1 MNFKHWLILSEA
13 IDANIKTL
21 LAKQKAPKDE
31 LNAFIKEL
39 EDEPTLIDKPTAFQ
53 RFQDKF
59 VTKKEKS
66 KDEDAQRK
74 HFATIH
80 NTTEE

>member
-39 EDEPTLIDKPTAFQ
+39 RLVLYFI
-53 RFQDKF
+53 
-59 VTKKEKS
+59 
-66 KDEDAQRK
+66 
-74 HFATIH
+74 
-80 NTTEE
+80 